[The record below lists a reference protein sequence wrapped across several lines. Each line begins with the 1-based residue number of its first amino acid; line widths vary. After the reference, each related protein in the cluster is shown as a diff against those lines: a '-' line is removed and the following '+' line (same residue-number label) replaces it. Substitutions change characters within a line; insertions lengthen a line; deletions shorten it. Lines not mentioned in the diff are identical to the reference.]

1 MRKTARDGWPRS
13 SAPAR
18 TSPPGRDR
26 VEAGIMST
34 TGRHAITATV
44 TCMVINDDARV
55 MIAALAQPEAL
66 LVFGAIATATSK
78 ARLREDLGH
87 STSRTSYIT
96 PFGLEKNT
104 SLPRDVIEK
113 AARRLERA
121 GLLEAL
127 PDKQRGYDSW
137 RINEA
142 ALAAVST

>member
-1 MRKTARDGWPRS
+1 
-13 SAPAR
+13 
-18 TSPPGRDR
+18 
-26 VEAGIMST
+26 
-34 TGRHAITATV
+34 
-44 TCMVINDDARV
+44 MVINDDARV

-78 ARLREDLGH
+78 VRLLDELGH
-87 STSRTSYIT
+87 STSRMTSYIT

-113 AARRLERA
+113 AALRLERA
-121 GLLEAL
+121 GLLETL
-127 PDKQRGYDSW
+127 PDRQRGYDSW

>member
-1 MRKTARDGWPRS
+1 
-13 SAPAR
+13 
-18 TSPPGRDR
+18 
-26 VEAGIMST
+26 MSGA
-34 TGRHAITATV
+34 GRHATTAMV
-44 TCMVINDDARV
+44 TGMVDDARV

-78 ARLREDLGH
+78 ARLLDELGYPM
-87 STSRTSYIT
+87 SRTSYIT
-96 PFGLEKNT
+96 PFGLEKKT

-127 PDKQRGYDSW
+127 PDEQRGYDSW

>member
-1 MRKTARDGWPRS
+1 
-13 SAPAR
+13 
-18 TSPPGRDR
+18 
-26 VEAGIMST
+26 
-34 TGRHAITATV
+34 
-44 TCMVINDDARV
+44 MVDDARV

-78 ARLREDLGH
+78 ARLLDELGH
-87 STSRTSYIT
+87 PMSRTSYIT
-96 PFGLEKNT
+96 PFGLEKKT